1 MKANLFLVFIITGL
15 FLISE
20 DSVSSDKKNK
30 SVSYNSPSS
39 SMSVPLNSRL
49 LPGVYNQVQTSVA
62 TNPVNNNFMSAAAIT
77 DLYPGGYTTGAFF
90 TTNGGNNWTGTNSI
104 KMQNGSIISTVG
116 DPIIVTD
123 KNGTSIISFTAPPLS
138 GSDFKVGV
146 CYSTNYG
153 AFWSSPV
160 YVPGVGRADKVIS
173 AADNS
178 PLSPE
183 YGKVYIVYSDFINMG
198 LYFSSSTDGGASWS
212 NVTRL
217 SPSGLDAR
225 VGASIVIGKEGQLY
239 VSWPYY
245 DPVTQ
250 GNFVGFAKSTN
261 GGSNWTAND
270 KAFLVNSVRIAH
282 KVYINGIRA
291 NGLPTM
297 NIDRSGGPRDG
308 TLYITCTE
316 KTAAGSPAADDYDV
330 LIHSSTNQGST
341 WNNAKRVN
349 QDSDPA
355 LRYQFYPAFTVDDQ
369 GGVDVI
375 YYDSRNTPTN
385 DSFQVYLSRSLDG
398 GNTFEDR
405 LISDHKFCL
414 KAIDPTLFGV
424 PGYIGTYIGVTSS
437 GQSITPVWFD
447 NSLGKYQAWTAKINY
462 GAEIT
467 YIPEGML
474 NAASNKLICRDSV
487 KVFLRNKLSPF
498 SKIDSVNTVLDSVN
512 FKANLTF
519 KNAQAGEYYI
529 EIFHRN
535 SLSVWS
541 SNPVNYSNCEKMSYD
556 FTASANMAFGNLLTP
571 VNNKWCAY
579 SGDVNTNSVIDMFDV
594 NMVFN
599 DISSFASGNSVS
611 DLNGDKILDLI
622 DLNIVMNN
630 SNKFIQFV
638 TP

>member
-1 MKANLFLVFIITGL
+1 
-15 FLISE
+15 
-20 DSVSSDKKNK
+20 
-30 SVSYNSPSS
+30 
-39 SMSVPLNSRL
+39 
-49 LPGVYNQVQTSVA
+49 
-62 TNPVNNNFMSAAAIT
+62 
-77 DLYPGGYTTGAFF
+77 
-90 TTNGGNNWTGTNSI
+90 
-104 KMQNGSIISTVG
+104 MQNGSIISTVG

-178 PLSPE
+178 PLSSH

-541 SNPVNYSNCEKMSYD
+541 SNPVSYSNCEKMSYD
-556 FTASANMAFGNLLTP
+556 FTASSNMAFGNLLTP